1 MVAPIPDSTEIERHR
16 AAIVRTNLSKP
27 VRLALES
34 AILTKDTSFFDY
46 GCGRGSDINRLR
58 RQDYTCAGWDPYY
71 HGGNSLV
78 PSDIVNL
85 GYVIN
90 VIEKPGERRQAL
102 LKAWELTQ
110 KVLIVSA
117 QVLID
122 DRSSGQIAYGDG
134 IVTRR
139 NTFQKYYEQEEL
151 KAYIDQ
157 VLGVDA
163 IPVDLGIYFI
173 FRDATQAESFR
184 ASRFRSRTITPRIR
198 VSVKRFEEY
207 KDMLT
212 PLMAFV
218 TERGR
223 LPSPLELANTEEILE
238 EFGTLRRAFKVILQ
252 VTEQNEWDAIAD
264 KRRHDFLVYLALA
277 KFNGRPKFGQLD
289 PLVQND
295 IRAFFGNYQ
304 QACAAADLI
313 LLSVGNPGLIANCC
327 KRSRVG
333 KLLPSA
339 LYIHVSAL
347 EALEAPLRLYEGCAS
362 RTVGRLEGA
371 TLVKFHIN
379 QPKISYL
386 FYPNFD
392 TEPHPELHTSMNI
405 DLQDLQVTYHHYD
418 ASRNPPVL
426 HRKETFVTPDYP
438 LYEKFAKLTR
448 QEEDWGLLDNTQT
461 IGTRKGWQQCL
472 IDHCAQL
479 QGHRVIWRK
488 DADPYRLKLRQAA
501 HRQRTKRQV

>member
-1 MVAPIPDSTEIERHR
+1 MVYPIPDGTGIDRHR

-46 GCGRGSDINRLR
+46 GCGRGSDINRLT
-58 RQDYTCAGWDPYY
+58 RQGYTSAGWDPYY
-71 HGGNSLV
+71 QGGNPLI

-90 VIEKPGERRQAL
+90 VIEKPAERRQAL

-110 KVLIVSA
+110 KVLIVAA

-173 FRDATQAESFR
+173 FRDSTQAESFR
-184 ASRFRSRTITPRIR
+184 ASRFRSRTTTPRIR
-198 VSVKRFEEY
+198 ISVKRFEDY
-207 KDMLT
+207 KDMLA
-212 PLMAFV
+212 PLIAFV

-223 LPSPLELANTEEILE
+223 LPTPLELPNTEEILE

-277 KFNGRPKFGQLD
+277 KFNGRPKFGQFE

-295 IRAFFGNYQ
+295 IRAFFGHYK

-313 LLSVGNPGLIANCC
+313 LLSIGNPGLIANCC
-327 KRSRVG
+327 QRSPIG
-333 KLLPSA
+333 KLLPNA
-339 LYIHVSAL
+339 LYVHVCAL

-379 QPKISYL
+379 HPKISYL

-392 TEPHPELHTSMNI
+392 TEPHPELHTSMQI
-405 DLQDLQVTYHHYD
+405 DLQDLQVTYSHYD
-418 ASRNPPVL
+418 ISRNPPIL

-438 LYEKFAKLTR
+438 LYQKFAKLTR

-461 IGTRKGWQQCL
+461 IGRRKGWQQCL

-479 QGHRVIWRK
+479 QGHRLIWRK
-488 DADPYRLKLRQAA
+488 DADPYHLKLRQAA
-501 HRQRTKRQV
+501 HRQRTKRKV